1 MAVGPTRLIID
12 IKLLSWA
19 RRVGELRIKG
29 TSNGGNRWMAAGTE
43 EQMRSRAALSA
54 RSKTFF
60 VPQGLASPTDSKVD
74 YFRPKPKAEGG
85 LLLAS

>member
-1 MAVGPTRLIID
+1 
-12 IKLLSWA
+12 
-19 RRVGELRIKG
+19 
-29 TSNGGNRWMAAGTE
+29 MAAGTE